1 MTYKCKF
8 LNVKLQHSSKRV
20 LQPQRSALRFFSGK
34 YLQKLDGDFAS
45 PHFVQVGVAHG

>member
-1 MTYKCKF
+1 MSFY
-8 LNVKLQHSSKRV
+8 LRWV
-20 LQPQRSALRFFSGK
+20 LQPKKPVMRFFGGK